1 MAAGR
6 RQPRARA
13 RARHGRSAHDRR
25 GNPGRAAA
33 GPRRADQPRFPAP
46 GRRRRGVRSGSA
58 RGGRDHVRSQ
68 RPSRHRRAG
77 RAAWLRRTKPPAA
90 ARAGRSGQGGL
101 MPGGPRADRRD
112 FYETL
117 GVPRT
122 PTQDETQRAYR
133 KLARQHHPDVNK
145 DPGAED
151 RFKEISEAY
160 DVLSDPQTRRRYDA
174 FGPDFRQVPEDVD
187 PEAYQRSRAS
197 AGAGRARGAGG
208 VGGFG
213 TDLGGDLGG
222 INIEDLLGGIFA
234 GRGFGPIPGADQEA
248 ELELTVEEAFQGGQR
263 SVTLEGPN
271 GRRTLDVKI
280 PAGVTN
286 GQRIRLAGQGGRGSE
301 GAPNGD
307 LYFVVRI
314 APHSRYRV
322 EGRDLFVE
330 LPLAPWE
337 AALGTTA
344 AVETPRGEMKVK
356 VPPGTSTGKRLR
368 LRPHGLPHPRGGAG
382 PLYAAVKIVVP
393 ANLTDEERSLFEQL
407 ATVSTFDPRRR

>member
-1 MAAGR
+1 MT
-6 RQPRARA
+6 
-13 RARHGRSAHDRR
+13 D
-25 GNPGRAAA
+25 
-33 GPRRADQPRFPAP
+33 
-46 GRRRRGVRSGSA
+46 
-58 RGGRDHVRSQ
+58 
-68 RPSRHRRAG
+68 
-77 RAAWLRRTKPPAA
+77 
-90 ARAGRSGQGGL
+90 
-101 MPGGPRADRRD
+101 GPRADRRD
-112 FYETL
+112 FYEIL

-122 PTQDETQRAYR
+122 ATQDEIQRAYR

-145 DPGAED
+145 NPDAED

-187 PEAYQRSRAS
+187 PEAFRRSRAGAGT
-197 AGAGRARGAGG
+197 AGAGQGRGAGG
-208 VGGFG
+208 AGGFG
-213 TDLGGDLGG
+213 TGLGGDLGG
-222 INIEDLLGGIFA
+222 IDIEDLLGGLFGGRA

-248 ELELTVEEAFQGGQR
+248 GLELTVEEAFQGGHR
-263 SVTLEGPN
+263 SVTLEGPD
-271 GRRTLDVKI
+271 GRRTFDVRI

-314 APHSRYRV
+314 APHPRYRV
-322 EGRDLFVE
+322 DGRDLYVD

-337 AALGTTA
+337 AALGTTV

-368 LRPHGLPHPRGGAG
+368 LRHHGLPHPRGSAG
-382 PLYAAVKIVVP
+382 HLYAEVRIVVP
-393 ANLTDEERSLFEQL
+393 AKLTDEERRLFEQL
-407 ATVSTFDPRRR
+407 AADSTFDPRRR

>member
-1 MAAGR
+1 
-6 RQPRARA
+6 
-13 RARHGRSAHDRR
+13 
-25 GNPGRAAA
+25 
-33 GPRRADQPRFPAP
+33 
-46 GRRRRGVRSGSA
+46 
-58 RGGRDHVRSQ
+58 
-68 RPSRHRRAG
+68 
-77 RAAWLRRTKPPAA
+77 
-90 ARAGRSGQGGL
+90 

-112 FYETL
+112 FYEIL

-122 PTQDETQRAYR
+122 ATQDEIQQAYR

-187 PEAYQRSRAS
+187 PEAFQRSRA
-197 AGAGRARGAGG
+197 GAGPRGRPGPRRGG
-208 VGGFG
+208 RRRVRHRPGRRPRRHRYRGPPRR
-213 TDLGGDLGG
+213 DLRRP
-222 INIEDLLGGIFA
+222 

-248 ELELTVEEAFQGGQR
+248 ELELTVEEAFQGGHR
-263 SVTLEGPN
+263 SVTLEGPD
-271 GRRTLDVKI
+271 GRRTLDVRI

-307 LYFVVRI
+307 LYFVARI
-314 APHSRYRV
+314 APHPRYRV
-322 EGRDLFVE
+322 EGRDLYVD

-337 AALGTTA
+337 AALGTSA

-368 LRPHGLPHPRGGAG
+368 LRHLGLPHPRGNAG
-382 PLYAAVKIVVP
+382 HLYAEVKIVVP
-393 ANLTDEERSLFEQL
+393 AKLTDEERRLFEQL
-407 ATVSTFDPRRR
+407 AAVSTFDPRRR